1 MRAQKNIANGR
12 TEKTTQF
19 EQFES
24 CWIMNVSEHEAVDDW
39 QTRKIFTRSA
49 RWKITLQNKIDNEI
63 LWSLG
68 TNTQHTAHSTHTH
81 SVSVNGSGILFV
93 NNFSP
98 RDDRLL
104 GRTNGWTLKVE
115 NSISNWW
122 NDDKWIV
129 VFAPCHADSLCRTR
143 HTLIFYH
150 YDDYDESNGN
160 DDGDEEEDEPNQ
172 RTRNWRRKKW

>member
-1 MRAQKNIANGR
+1 MAFSSWPAHNTSVCMAWAMRAQKNIANGR

-68 TNTQHTAHSTHTH
+68 TNTQHTALTLTQSALTAVEFYLLIIFPPVMIDCLVERTDEHWRSKIQFRIGETMI
-81 SVSVNGSGILFV
+81 NGSSYSL
-93 NNFSP
+93 
-98 RDDRLL
+98 
-104 GRTNGWTLKVE
+104 
-115 NSISNWW
+115 
-122 NDDKWIV
+122 
-129 VFAPCHADSLCRTR
+129 HAMRIRYAALDTR
-143 HTLIFYH
+143 
-150 YDDYDESNGN
+150 
-160 DDGDEEEDEPNQ
+160 
-172 RTRNWRRKKW
+172 